1 MQTCQRTLRVWY
13 TGGILSLARGWV
25 RRTVTLEVKE
35 AVLKGQLGTATV
47 KHGVTI

>member
-1 MQTCQRTLRVWY
+1 MDVVVVSPGC
-13 TGGILSLARGWV
+13 LARGWG

-35 AVLKGQLGTATV
+35 AFLKGQLGAATV